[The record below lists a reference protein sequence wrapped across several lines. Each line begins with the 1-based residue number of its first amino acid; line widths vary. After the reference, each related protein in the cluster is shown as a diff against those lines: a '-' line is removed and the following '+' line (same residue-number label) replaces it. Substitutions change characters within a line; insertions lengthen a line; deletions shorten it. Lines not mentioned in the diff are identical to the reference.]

1 MANPLIRML
10 SYLRPYWKP
19 AALSIAMLMVSVFAE
34 LQIPRLLQSIIDTG
48 IPGKDL
54 YLIGFTAVLMVVI
67 AFIDAGMSIGNTFLS
82 VRAAQGFAADLR
94 SAIFRRI
101 QSFSFGNL
109 DKFQTGQLI
118 IRLTSDINIVQM
130 MVMMGLRM
138 FVRAPLML
146 VGSILLMFS
155 INSELAGIVLLILPL
170 TLVLT
175 GLFVWKGQPM
185 FTQVQTKLDRLNSV
199 LQENLSGVRVVKAF
213 VRQRHEAERFEAA
226 NVDLMNQAM
235 RVNRF
240 MMFLMPAMFV
250 LINLG
255 VLSVLYF
262 GGLQAIQ
269 GRFTVGEIL
278 AFSNYLLSSMFP
290 LIFLSIMASQSS
302 AAVASGNRIYEVLD
316 STPMVQNK
324 PGAKPLGDVAGRVAF
339 EDVCF
344 SYGQDCGEPVLN
356 NVSFAAEPGQV
367 VALLGATGSGKSTLI
382 NLIPRFYDVNSGRV
396 TVDGV
401 DVRDVTIES
410 LRTHVGIALQEPI
423 LFSGTIRD
431 NIRYGK
437 PDASDEEV
445 VEAAKAAQAHDFIT
459 GFPGGYDTE
468 VGQRGV
474 GLSGGQKQRISIA
487 RAILV
492 KPKILILD
500 DSTSSVDVETEA
512 LIQQALE
519 TVMKGRTSF
528 IIAQRISSVLKAD
541 KILVLDRGRIAA
553 EGHHRELMETSPIYR
568 EIYDSQLGGGIRL

>member
-1 MANPLIRML
+1 MML
-10 SYLRPYWKP
+10 
-19 AALSIAMLMVSVFAE
+19 AVSVLAE
-34 LQIPRLLQSIIDTG
+34 LQIPKLLQSIIDKG
-48 IPGKDL
+48 IPNKDL
-54 YLIGFTAVLMVVI
+54 YLIGTTALLMVVI
-67 AFIDAGMSIGNTFLS
+67 AFMDAGMAIGNTFLS
-82 VRAAQGFAADLR
+82 VRAAQGFAADVR
-94 SAIFRRI
+94 SAVFRRI
-101 QSFSFGNL
+101 QGFSFGNL

-138 FVRAPLML
+138 FIRAPLMI
-146 VGSILLMFS
+146 VGSVLIMYS
-155 INSELAGIVLLILPL
+155 INAELAGVTLLIMPL
-170 TLVLT
+170 TLVFS

-213 VRQRHEAERFEAA
+213 VRQRHEAERFGAA
-226 NVDLMNQAM
+226 NDALMNQTM
-235 RVNRF
+235 KVNRL
-240 MMFLMPAMFV
+240 MMFLMPALFV

-269 GRFTVGEIL
+269 GKFTVGEIL

-290 LIFLSIMASQSS
+290 LIFLSIMASQFS
-302 AAVASGNRIYEVLD
+302 AAIASGNRIYEVLD
-316 STPMVQNK
+316 SVPMVQSR
-324 PGAKPLGDVAGRVAF
+324 PDAKHLGDITGRVTF

-344 SYGQDCGEPVLN
+344 SYGQDCSEPVLN
-356 NVSFAAEPGQV
+356 HVSFTTMPGQV

-382 NLIPRFYDVNSGRV
+382 NLIPRFYDVNTGRI

-401 DVRDVTIES
+401 DVRDVTLES
-410 LRTHVGIALQEPI
+410 LRVQIGIALQEPV

-437 PDASDEEV
+437 PDATDEEV
-445 VEAAKAAQAHDFIT
+445 IEAAKAAQAHDFIT
-459 GFPGGYDTE
+459 SFPKGYDTE

-474 GLSGGQKQRISIA
+474 GLSGGQKQRVSIA
-487 RAILV
+487 RAILI

-512 LIQQALE
+512 LIQEALE

-541 KILVLDRGRIAA
+541 KILVLDRGRIAG
-553 EGHHRELMETSPIYR
+553 EGNHRELMETSPIYR
-568 EIYDSQLGGGIRL
+568 EIFDSQLGGGIRL

>member
-1 MANPLIRML
+1 MANSIIRIL
-10 SYLRPYWKP
+10 SYVKPYWKP
-19 AALSIAMLMVSVFAE
+19 ALLSILMLTLSVLAE

-48 IPGKDL
+48 IPSKDL
-54 YLIGFTAVLMVVI
+54 YLIGTTALLMVGL
-67 AFIDAGMSIGNTFLS
+67 AFFDAGMAIGNTFLS
-82 VRAAQGFAADLR
+82 VRAAQSFAADVR
-94 SAIFRRI
+94 SAVFRRI

-138 FVRAPLML
+138 FIRAPLMII
-146 VGSILLMFS
+146 GSVVMMYS
-155 INSELAGIVLLILPL
+155 INSELAGITLLIMPL
-170 TLVLT
+170 TLVLS
-175 GLFVWKGQPM
+175 GIFVWKGQPM
-185 FTQVQTKLDRLNSV
+185 FTQVQTRLDRLNSV

-213 VRQRHEAERFEAA
+213 VRQKHEGERFAVANEALA
-226 NVDLMNQAM
+226 SQATK
-235 RVNRF
+235 VNRF
-240 MMFLMPAMFV
+240 MMFLMPALFV

-262 GGLQAIQ
+262 GGLQAIE

-290 LIFLSIMASQSS
+290 LIFLSIMASQFS

-324 PGAKPLGDVAGRVAF
+324 PDAKPLDDITGRVAF

-344 SYGQDCGEPVLN
+344 SYGGDCTEPVLN
-356 NVSFAAEPGQV
+356 HVSFTVEPGQV

-382 NLIPRFYDVNSGRV
+382 HLIPRFYDVNSGRI

-401 DVRDVTIES
+401 DIRDVTLES
-410 LRTHVGIALQEPI
+410 LRTHIGIALQEPV

-431 NIRYGK
+431 NIKYGK
-437 PDASDEEV
+437 PDATEEEV
-445 VEAAKAAQAHDFIT
+445 IEAAKAAQAHEFIM
-459 GFPGGYDTE
+459 GLPKGYDTE
-468 VGQRGV
+468 VGQRGA

-500 DSTSSVDVETEA
+500 DSTSSVDVETET
-512 LIQQALE
+512 LIQEALE
-519 TVMKGRTSF
+519 TVMRGRTSF

-541 KILVLDRGRIAA
+541 EILVIDRGRIAA
-553 EGHHRELMETSPIYR
+553 EGNHKELMETSPIYR

>member
-1 MANPLIRML
+1 LANSIIRIL
-10 SYLRPYWKP
+10 SYVKPYWKP
-19 AALSIAMLMVSVFAE
+19 ALLSILMLTLSVLAE

-48 IPGKDL
+48 IPSKDL
-54 YLIGFTAVLMVVI
+54 YLIGTTALLMVGL
-67 AFIDAGMSIGNTFLS
+67 AFFDAGMAIGNTFLS
-82 VRAAQGFAADLR
+82 VRAAQSFAADVR
-94 SAIFRRI
+94 SAVFRRI

-138 FVRAPLML
+138 FIRAPLMII
-146 VGSILLMFS
+146 GSVVMMYS
-155 INSELAGIVLLILPL
+155 INSELAGITLLIMPL
-170 TLVLT
+170 TLVLS
-175 GLFVWKGQPM
+175 GIFVWKGQPM

-213 VRQRHEAERFEAA
+213 VRQKHEGERFAVANEALA
-226 NVDLMNQAM
+226 SQATK
-235 RVNRF
+235 VNRF
-240 MMFLMPAMFV
+240 MMLLMPALFV

-262 GGLQAIQ
+262 GGLQAIE

-290 LIFLSIMASQSS
+290 LIFLSIMASQFS

-324 PGAKPLGDVAGRVAF
+324 PDAKPLDDITGRVAF

-344 SYGQDCGEPVLN
+344 SYGGDCTEPVLN
-356 NVSFAAEPGQV
+356 HVSFTVEPGQV

-382 NLIPRFYDVNSGRV
+382 HLIPRFYDVNSGRI

-401 DVRDVTIES
+401 DIHDVTLES
-410 LRTHVGIALQEPI
+410 LRTHIGIALQEPV

-431 NIRYGK
+431 NIKYGK
-437 PDASDEEV
+437 PDATEEEV
-445 VEAAKAAQAHDFIT
+445 IEAAKAAQAHEFIM
-459 GFPGGYDTE
+459 GLPKGYDTE
-468 VGQRGV
+468 VGQRGA

-500 DSTSSVDVETEA
+500 DSTSSVDVETET
-512 LIQQALE
+512 LIQEALE
-519 TVMKGRTSF
+519 TVMRGRTSF

-541 KILVLDRGRIAA
+541 EILVLDRGRIAA
-553 EGHHRELMETSPIYR
+553 EGNHKELMETSPIYR

>member
-19 AALSIAMLMVSVFAE
+19 AALSIAMLTVSVFAE

-324 PGAKPLGDVAGRVAF
+324 PGAKPLGDVRGRVAF

-519 TVMKGRTSF
+519 TVMRGRTSF

-553 EGHHRELMETSPIYR
+553 EGHHKELMETSPIYR

>member
-1 MANPLIRML
+1 ML
-10 SYLRPYWKP
+10 T
-19 AALSIAMLMVSVFAE
+19 LSVLAE

-48 IPGKDL
+48 IPSKDL
-54 YLIGFTAVLMVVI
+54 YLIGTTALLMVGL
-67 AFIDAGMSIGNTFLS
+67 AFFDAGMAIGNTFLS
-82 VRAAQGFAADLR
+82 VRAAQSFAADVR
-94 SAIFRRI
+94 SAVFRRI

-138 FVRAPLML
+138 FIRAPLMII
-146 VGSILLMFS
+146 GSVVMMYS
-155 INSELAGIVLLILPL
+155 INSELAGITLLIMPL
-170 TLVLT
+170 TLVLS
-175 GLFVWKGQPM
+175 GIFVWKGQPM

-213 VRQRHEAERFEAA
+213 VRQKHEGERFAVANEALA
-226 NVDLMNQAM
+226 SQATK
-235 RVNRF
+235 VNRF
-240 MMFLMPAMFV
+240 MMLLMPALFV

-262 GGLQAIQ
+262 GGLQAIE

-290 LIFLSIMASQSS
+290 LIFLSIMASQFS

-324 PGAKPLGDVAGRVAF
+324 PDAKPLDDITGRVAF

-344 SYGQDCGEPVLN
+344 SYGGDCTEPVLN
-356 NVSFAAEPGQV
+356 HVSFTVEPGQV

-382 NLIPRFYDVNSGRV
+382 HLIPRFYDVNSGRI

-401 DVRDVTIES
+401 DIRDVTLES
-410 LRTHVGIALQEPI
+410 LRTHIGIALQEPV

-431 NIRYGK
+431 NIKYGK
-437 PDASDEEV
+437 PDATEEEV
-445 VEAAKAAQAHDFIT
+445 IEAAKAAQAHEFIM
-459 GFPGGYDTE
+459 GLPKGYDTE
-468 VGQRGV
+468 VGQRGA

-500 DSTSSVDVETEA
+500 DSTSSVDVETET
-512 LIQQALE
+512 LIQEALE
-519 TVMKGRTSF
+519 TVMRGRTSF

-541 KILVLDRGRIAA
+541 EILVLDRGRIAA
-553 EGHHRELMETSPIYR
+553 EGNHKELMETSPIYR

>member
-1 MANPLIRML
+1 MML
-10 SYLRPYWKP
+10 T
-19 AALSIAMLMVSVFAE
+19 VSVLAE
-34 LQIPRLLQSIIDTG
+34 LQIPKLLQSIINKG
-48 IPGKDL
+48 IPNKDL
-54 YLIGFTAVLMVVI
+54 YLIGTTALLMVFI
-67 AFIDAGMSIGNTFLS
+67 AFMDAGMAIGNTFLS
-82 VRAAQGFAADLR
+82 VRAAQGFAADVR
-94 SAIFRRI
+94 SAVFRRI
-101 QSFSFGNL
+101 QGFSFGNL

-138 FVRAPLML
+138 FIRAPLMI
-146 VGSILLMFS
+146 VGSVLIMYS
-155 INSELAGIVLLILPL
+155 INAELAGVTLLIMPL
-170 TLVLT
+170 TLVFS

-213 VRQRHEAERFEAA
+213 VRQRHEAERFGAA
-226 NVDLMNQAM
+226 NDALMNQAM
-235 RVNRF
+235 KVNRF
-240 MMFLMPAMFV
+240 MMFLMPALFV

-269 GRFTVGEIL
+269 GKFTVGEIL

-290 LIFLSIMASQSS
+290 LIFLSIMASQFS
-302 AAVASGNRIYEVLD
+302 AAIASGNRIYEVLD
-316 STPMVQNK
+316 SVPMVQNR
-324 PGAKPLGDVAGRVAF
+324 PDAKHLGDITGRVTF

-344 SYGQDCGEPVLN
+344 SYGQDCSEPVLN
-356 NVSFAAEPGQV
+356 HVSFTTMPGQV

-382 NLIPRFYDVNSGRV
+382 NLIPRFYDVNTGRI

-401 DVRDVTIES
+401 DVRDVTLES
-410 LRTHVGIALQEPI
+410 LRVHIGIALQEPV

-437 PDASDEEV
+437 PDATDEEV
-445 VEAAKAAQAHDFIT
+445 IEAAKAAQAHDFIT
-459 GFPGGYDTE
+459 SFPKGYDTE

-474 GLSGGQKQRISIA
+474 GLSGGQKQRVSIA

-512 LIQQALE
+512 LIQEALE

-541 KILVLDRGRIAA
+541 KILVLDRGRIAG
-553 EGHHRELMETSPIYR
+553 EGNHRELMETSPIYR
-568 EIYDSQLGGGIRL
+568 EIFDSQLGGGIRL

>member
-1 MANPLIRML
+1 LANSIIRIL
-10 SYLRPYWKP
+10 SYVKPYWKP
-19 AALSIAMLMVSVFAE
+19 ALLSILMLTLSVLAE

-48 IPGKDL
+48 IPSKDL
-54 YLIGFTAVLMVVI
+54 YLIGTTALLMVGL
-67 AFIDAGMSIGNTFLS
+67 AFFDAGMAIGNTFLS
-82 VRAAQGFAADLR
+82 VRAAQSFAADVR
-94 SAIFRRI
+94 SAVFRRI

-138 FVRAPLML
+138 FIRAPLMII
-146 VGSILLMFS
+146 GSVVMMYS
-155 INSELAGIVLLILPL
+155 INSELAGITLLIMPL
-170 TLVLT
+170 TLVLS
-175 GLFVWKGQPM
+175 GIFVWKGQPM

-213 VRQRHEAERFEAA
+213 VRQKHEGERFAVANEALA
-226 NVDLMNQAM
+226 SQATK
-235 RVNRF
+235 VNRF
-240 MMFLMPAMFV
+240 MMLLMPALFV

-262 GGLQAIQ
+262 GGLQAIE

-290 LIFLSIMASQSS
+290 LIFLSIMASQFS

-324 PGAKPLGDVAGRVAF
+324 PDAKPLDDITGRVAF

-344 SYGQDCGEPVLN
+344 SYGGDCTEPVLN
-356 NVSFAAEPGQV
+356 HVSFTVEPGQV

-382 NLIPRFYDVNSGRV
+382 HLIPRFYDVNSGRI

-401 DVRDVTIES
+401 DIRDVTLES
-410 LRTHVGIALQEPI
+410 LRTHIGIALQEPV

-431 NIRYGK
+431 NIKYGK
-437 PDASDEEV
+437 PDATEEEV
-445 VEAAKAAQAHDFIT
+445 IEAAKAAQAHEFIM
-459 GFPGGYDTE
+459 GLPKGYDTE
-468 VGQRGV
+468 VGQRGA

-500 DSTSSVDVETEA
+500 DSTSSVDVETET
-512 LIQQALE
+512 LIQEALE
-519 TVMKGRTSF
+519 TVMRGRTSF

-541 KILVLDRGRIAA
+541 EILVLDRGRIAA
-553 EGHHRELMETSPIYR
+553 EGNHKELMETSPIYR

>member
-1 MANPLIRML
+1 MANSIIRIL
-10 SYLRPYWKP
+10 SYVKPYWKP
-19 AALSIAMLMVSVFAE
+19 ALLSILMLTLSVLAE

-48 IPGKDL
+48 IPSKDL
-54 YLIGFTAVLMVVI
+54 YLIGTTALLMVGL
-67 AFIDAGMSIGNTFLS
+67 AFFDAGMAIGNTFLS
-82 VRAAQGFAADLR
+82 VRAAQSFAADVR
-94 SAIFRRI
+94 SAVFRRI

-138 FVRAPLML
+138 FIRAPLMII
-146 VGSILLMFS
+146 GSVVMMYS
-155 INSELAGIVLLILPL
+155 INSELAGITLLIMPL
-170 TLVLT
+170 TLVLS
-175 GLFVWKGQPM
+175 GIFVWKGQPM
-185 FTQVQTKLDRLNSV
+185 FTQVQTRLDRLNSV

-213 VRQRHEAERFEAA
+213 VRQKHEGERFAVANEALA
-226 NVDLMNQAM
+226 SQATK
-235 RVNRF
+235 VNRF
-240 MMFLMPAMFV
+240 MMFLMPALFV

-262 GGLQAIQ
+262 GGLQAIE

-290 LIFLSIMASQSS
+290 LIFLSIMASQFS

-324 PGAKPLGDVAGRVAF
+324 PDAKPLDDITGRVAF

-344 SYGQDCGEPVLN
+344 SYGGDCTEPVLN
-356 NVSFAAEPGQV
+356 HVSFTVEPGQV

-382 NLIPRFYDVNSGRV
+382 NLIPRFYDVNSGRI

-401 DVRDVTIES
+401 DIRDVTLES
-410 LRTHVGIALQEPI
+410 LRTHIGIALQEPV

-431 NIRYGK
+431 NIKYGK
-437 PDASDEEV
+437 PDATEEEV
-445 VEAAKAAQAHDFIT
+445 IEAAKAAQAHEFIM
-459 GFPGGYDTE
+459 GLPKGYDTE
-468 VGQRGV
+468 VGQRGA

-500 DSTSSVDVETEA
+500 DSTSSVDVETET
-512 LIQQALE
+512 LIQEALE
-519 TVMKGRTSF
+519 TVMRGRTSF

-541 KILVLDRGRIAA
+541 EILVLDRGRIAA
-553 EGHHRELMETSPIYR
+553 EGNHKELMETSPIYR

>member
-1 MANPLIRML
+1 ML
-10 SYLRPYWKP
+10 SVLT
-19 AALSIAMLMVSVFAE
+19 E
-34 LQIPRLLQSIIDTG
+34 LQIPKLLQSIIDTG

-54 YLIGFTAVLMVVI
+54 YLIGTTALLIIVI
-67 AFIDAGMSIGNTFLS
+67 AFIEAGLAIGNTFLS
-82 VRAAQGFAADLR
+82 VRAAQGFAADVR
-94 SAIFRRI
+94 SAVFRGI
-101 QSFSFGNL
+101 QGFSFGNL

-138 FVRAPLML
+138 FIRAPLMI
-146 VGSILLMFS
+146 VGSVLLMYS
-155 INSELAGIVLLILPL
+155 INSELAGIILLIMPL
-170 TLVLT
+170 TLVLS

-213 VRQRHEAERFEAA
+213 VRQRHESERFGAA
-226 NVDLMNQAM
+226 NESLMKQAM
-235 RVNRF
+235 KVNRF
-240 MMFLMPAMFV
+240 MMFLMPALFV

-262 GGLQAIQ
+262 GGLQVIQ
-269 GRFTVGEIL
+269 GKFTVGEIL

-290 LIFLSIMASQSS
+290 LIFLSIMASQFS
-302 AAVASGNRIYEVLD
+302 AATASGNRIYEVLD
-316 STPMVQNK
+316 SAPMVQNM
-324 PGAKPLGDVAGRVAF
+324 PDAKPLGDIVGRVAF

-344 SYGQDCGEPVLN
+344 SYGQDCSEPVLDHI
-356 NVSFAAEPGQV
+356 SFTTEPGQV

-382 NLIPRFYDVNSGRV
+382 NLIPRFYDVNSGRI
-396 TVDGV
+396 TVDGI
-401 DVRDVTIES
+401 DVRSVTIES
-410 LRTHVGIALQEPI
+410 LRTHIGIALQEPV

-437 PDASDEEV
+437 PDATDEEV
-445 VEAAKAAQAHDFIT
+445 IEAAKAAQAHDFIKS
-459 GFPGGYDTE
+459 FPKGYDTE

-474 GLSGGQKQRISIA
+474 GLSGGQKQRVSIA
-487 RAILV
+487 RAILI

-512 LIQQALE
+512 LIQEALE

-541 KILVLDRGRIAA
+541 KILVLDRGRIAS
-553 EGHHRELMETSPIYR
+553 EGNHKYLMATSPIYR
-568 EIYDSQLGGGIRL
+568 EIYDSQLGGGIRQ

>member
-1 MANPLIRML
+1 ML

-19 AALSIAMLMVSVFAE
+19 AALSIAMLTVSVFAE

-324 PGAKPLGDVAGRVAF
+324 PDAKPLGDVAGRVAF

-437 PDASDEEV
+437 PDASNEEV

-459 GFPGGYDTE
+459 GFPAGYDTE

>member
-1 MANPLIRML
+1 MANSIIRIL
-10 SYLRPYWKP
+10 SYVKPYWKP
-19 AALSIAMLMVSVFAE
+19 ALLSILMLTLSVLAE

-48 IPGKDL
+48 IPSKDL
-54 YLIGFTAVLMVVI
+54 YLIGTTALLMVGL
-67 AFIDAGMSIGNTFLS
+67 AFFDAGMAIGNTFLS
-82 VRAAQGFAADLR
+82 VRAAQSFAADVR
-94 SAIFRRI
+94 SAVFRRI

-138 FVRAPLML
+138 FIRAPLMII
-146 VGSILLMFS
+146 GSVVMMYS
-155 INSELAGIVLLILPL
+155 INSELAGITLLIMPL
-170 TLVLT
+170 TLVLS
-175 GLFVWKGQPM
+175 GIFVWKGQPM

-213 VRQRHEAERFEAA
+213 VRQKHEGERFAVANEALA
-226 NVDLMNQAM
+226 SQATK
-235 RVNRF
+235 VNRF
-240 MMFLMPAMFV
+240 MMLLMPALFV

-262 GGLQAIQ
+262 GGLQAIE

-290 LIFLSIMASQSS
+290 LIFLSIMASQFS

-324 PGAKPLGDVAGRVAF
+324 PDAKPLDDITGRVAF

-344 SYGQDCGEPVLN
+344 SYGGDCTEPVLN
-356 NVSFAAEPGQV
+356 HVSFTVEPGQV

-382 NLIPRFYDVNSGRV
+382 HLIPRFYDVNSGRI

-401 DVRDVTIES
+401 DIRDVTLES
-410 LRTHVGIALQEPI
+410 LRTHIGIALQEPV

-431 NIRYGK
+431 NIKYGK
-437 PDASDEEV
+437 PDATEEEV
-445 VEAAKAAQAHDFIT
+445 IEAAKAAQAHEFIM
-459 GFPGGYDTE
+459 GLPKGYDTE
-468 VGQRGV
+468 VGQRGA

-500 DSTSSVDVETEA
+500 DSTSSVDVETET
-512 LIQQALE
+512 LIQEALE
-519 TVMKGRTSF
+519 TVMRGRTSF

-541 KILVLDRGRIAA
+541 EILVLDRGRIAA
-553 EGHHRELMETSPIYR
+553 EGNHKELMETSPIYR